1 MLAVLALVTAL
12 ATRGRRSAP
21 GIRPLP
27 ASLVDAYQSRLPEV
41 ERQFVSQPRESV
53 AAAKLLV
60 DDMLN
65 RMGYPVRMANE
76 ERVRDLRGRRRAVA
90 DLYKQASNLKSDP
103 TTEQLRQSLQDYLEI
118 ARKLLD
124 EAIHQERGEVG

>member
-1 MLAVLALVTAL
+1 VAVLLIAIAASGIAV

-27 ASLVDAYQSRLPEV
+27 GNLVEAYESRLPEV
-41 ERQFVSQPRESV
+41 ERQFASQPRESV

-76 ERVRDLRGRRRAVA
+76 ERVRDLKGRRRPIA
-90 DLYKQASNLKSDP
+90 DLYKQASGLNSDP
-103 TTEQLRQSLQDYLEI
+103 TTEQLRQSLQRYLEI

-124 EAIHQERGEVG
+124 EAVHQAS